1 MTIFT
6 AAELEFLTR
15 LNTRWGTLYRNELAR
30 LFRET
35 CNRGDGPRL
44 LDGPGLYPGVANS
57 EATHLQ

>member
-30 LFRET
+30 LFREA
-35 CNRGDGPRL
+35 CNRADGPRL

-57 EATHLQ
+57 EATHLR

>member
-15 LNTRWGTLYRNELAR
+15 LNTRWGTLYRTELTR

-35 CNRGDGPRL
+35 CNRADGPRL
-44 LDGPGLYPGVANS
+44 LEAPGLYPGLANS
-57 EATHLQ
+57 EATHLR